1 MKKYFPF
8 FNVKKDLVI
17 FYNTLIP
24 LLIGV
29 IIYNLNGIIDTKL
42 INYLPD
48 ALWAY
53 SLTIF
58 ILWIWEWQ
66 INIFNTTLVFS
77 TELLFEMLQKSKFIS
92 GTFDKFDILTYFIS
106 SLIGLLI
113 IRIFNF
119 AKNQ

>member
-1 MKKYFPF
+1 LKKYFPF